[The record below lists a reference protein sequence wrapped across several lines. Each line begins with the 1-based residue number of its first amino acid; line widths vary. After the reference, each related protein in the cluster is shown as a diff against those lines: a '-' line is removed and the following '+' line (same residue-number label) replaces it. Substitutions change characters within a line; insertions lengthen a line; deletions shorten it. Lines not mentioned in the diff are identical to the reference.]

1 MALDFLPD
9 LPSLPVLPS
18 YSGDPSRSDLVLVS
32 IIAVMAVALALMWI
46 EYRRMKGKYGGA
58 KRKISDMLKD
68 PTEVRVRSINF

>member
-1 MALDFLPD
+1 M
-9 LPSLPVLPS
+9 LPSVGGFHES
-18 YSGDPSRSDLVLVS
+18 SDAIVGC